1 MLGRDSQRGA
11 LQQGNR
17 SFFIDSSWSLAA
29 LGGTHLFQ
37 VEKHVL
43 FIFIVVLLALE
54 VICLWE
60 IHQSFMCYWT
70 GHLGCGLGCGQGCV
84 T

>member
-1 MLGRDSQRGA
+1 MLGRDSQHGA

-43 FIFIVVLLALE
+43 LSLLLY
-54 VICLWE
+54 
-60 IHQSFMCYWT
+60 S
-70 GHLGCGLGCGQGCV
+70 
-84 T
+84 